1 MATATRTQYEGRTWG
16 TRPTCKPK
24 EKRQEAAED
33 ALKEIVGLFE
43 SGNLPAAI
51 AQTTIQRLADDCP
64 SAAWSLGN
72 QLLALL
78 AGTSDAR
85 GYKQWA
91 EVGRHVKKGARAF
104 RILAPCT
111 RK

>member
-1 MATATRTQYEGRTWG
+1 MPSATRTKYEGRTWG
-16 TRPTCKPK
+16 TRPTCGGKPK
-24 EKRQEAAED
+24 GKRPEAAED
-33 ALKEIVGLFE
+33 ALTEIVALFE
-43 SGNLPAAI
+43 SGNLPESI

-64 SAAWSLGN
+64 SARWSLGN

-104 RILAPCT
+104 RIL
-111 RK
+111 